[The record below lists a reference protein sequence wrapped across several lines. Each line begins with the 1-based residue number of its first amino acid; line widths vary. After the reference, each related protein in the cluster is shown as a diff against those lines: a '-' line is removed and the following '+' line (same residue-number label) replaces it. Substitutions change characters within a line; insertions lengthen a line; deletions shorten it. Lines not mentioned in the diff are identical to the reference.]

1 MALKYEMLCCYL
13 HLQPIIM
20 PSVRRLDWSPKKRA
34 TAITLR
40 KEGYS
45 YREIAAKIGLGVSPA
60 GVLKVCK
67 RFAETGTIK
76 NKAGRGRK
84 KVTTPQTD
92 RRIVRLAL
100 KNRKTTSADINN
112 ALADSGVAVSGR
124 TVRRRLVTAGLR
136 ARIPRKKPF
145 LNPAQR
151 LKRLQWA
158 KKHVNWTNEQWKN
171 VLWSDETRI
180 SIFGSDGVRYVR
192 RRPGEDCL
200 PECTTATMKH
210 PLSIMVWGCMSRNSV
225 GRLQVLNGTVNAD
238 KYIEEVLEPKL
249 LPSARDIFGDGEP
262 FIFQQDGAPCHTA
275 KKCIAWCKKNKVELL
290 DWPGNSPD
298 LNPIENLWARL
309 KRAVAAKRPSNKR
322 QLIEAVVN
330 SWYHIITRNELQ
342 QLVDSMPR
350 RCEAVVKAKGYPT
363 RY

>member
-1 MALKYEMLCCYL
+1 MIGHPRKEP
-13 HLQPIIM
+13 QP
-20 PSVRRLDWSPKKRA
+20 SRCRKRA
-34 TAITLR
+34 TV
-40 KEGYS
+40 
-45 YREIAAKIGLGVSPA
+45 REIAAKIGQGVSPA

-100 KNRKTTSADINN
+100 RNRKSTSIDINN

-124 TVRRRLVTAGLR
+124 TVRRRLVSAGLR

-158 KKHVNWTNEQWKN
+158 KKHVSWTSEQWKK

-210 PLSIMVWGCMSRNSV
+210 PLSIMVWGCMSRDSV

-238 KYIEEVLEPKL
+238 KYIQEVLEPRSCL
-249 LPSARDIFGDGEP
+249 QPETYLVTGSHLSSSRMVLHATLPRNALHGARRTRWSCWIG
-262 FIFQQDGAPCHTA
+262 QV
-275 KKCIAWCKKNKVELL
+275 IALT
-290 DWPGNSPD
+290 S
-298 LNPIENLWARL
+298 I
-309 KRAVAAKRPSNKR
+309 
-322 QLIEAVVN
+322 QLRICG
-330 SWYHIITRNELQ
+330 R
-342 QLVDSMPR
+342 D
-350 RCEAVVKAKGYPT
+350 
-363 RY
+363 